1 MSTDEF
7 PGGLYN
13 RKTNDRWKWMAAAS
27 AATVSSAA
35 FSRADAQTANWILL
49 SGDGLSNN
57 GNYISLDVTSGHPFG
72 TVISTHRA
80 AFGPEPLSI
89 RNASMKCDFAG
100 ELVQLF
106 ASYDKGHRG
115 SFFYR
120 VGRIDSQHNSTN
132 HGTRAPVGLSELIPV
147 TLSDPNIRSGTTV
160 DGPLEVSENMFFSS
174 HDAGIYF
181 GSIYYPTTGTAAPA
195 LTINP
200 ATGAVSGE
208 TVTYVGYSEGGVY
221 TAVVPEPASLSL
233 LAMGAAG
240 VMAFRQR
247 REKAKAKAAPAAAD

>member
-1 MSTDEF
+1 
-7 PGGLYN
+7 
-13 RKTNDRWKWMAAAS
+13 
-27 AATVSSAA
+27 
-35 FSRADAQTANWILL
+35 
-49 SGDGLSNN
+49 
-57 GNYISLDVTSGHPFG
+57 
-72 TVISTHRA
+72 
-80 AFGPEPLSI
+80 
-89 RNASMKCDFAG
+89 MKCDFAG

-120 VGRIDSQHNSTN
+120 VGRIDGQHNSTN

-160 DGPLEVSENMFFSS
+160 DGLLQVWEGTFFPT
-174 HDAGIYF
+174 HDAEVAF
-181 GSIYYPTTGTAAPA
+181 QAIYYPTTGTAAPA

-208 TVTYVGYSEGGVY
+208 TVTYVGYSQDGVY

-247 REKAKAKAAPAAAD
+247 REKVKAKAAPAAAD